1 MGEYPILNI
10 KREMEW
16 SEKYNKPE
24 CVTLQLEPIQLQ
36 IYKSLLKEDYQKARD
51 YLDNIQKGV
60 LTVDNTKVENKVTYP
75 EMTEESLRQDAE
87 AGMTVNGMVKKYNKA
102 WLRVRDKLREY
113 GLYEKVQAN
122 FSKKK
127 AEENKQQ
134 EPAKPQEVDT
144 SLKTVSK
151 TFEGEHYYYQ
161 VSSKGVSIYKKDDT
175 ENPAFTAEIE
185 KFISLAH
192 EMGVIANMEMTA

>member
-122 FSKKK
+122 FSKKR
-127 AEENKQQ
+127 AEENKQR
-134 EPAKPQEVDT
+134 ELVKSQEVDT
-144 SLKTVSK
+144 FLKTVSK
-151 TFEGEHYYYQ
+151 TFEGEYYYYQ
-161 VSSKGVSIYKKDDT
+161 VSSKGVLVYTKDDT
-175 ENPAFTAEIE
+175 ENPAFTADKE

-192 EMGVIANMEMTA
+192 EMGAIANMEVMA